1 MERCVQM
8 LVLQMLRLYSCTLIG
23 FQLPE
28 AGGETVCEVDDAFEV
43 WPGVNIRMIMGN
55 MTEGGLPY

>member
-1 MERCVQM
+1 M
-8 LVLQMLRLYSCTLIG
+8 LVLQIVLYSCSLIG
-23 FQLPE
+23 SQLPE